1 MKKILIVF
9 TVVAMLLMITACN
22 PGIPRDDVPGVTGPD
37 VEPGETHVNTLSA
50 DGESFYAYDIDTS
63 SYKSIECGMTIDVLK
78 PGEREDTRAVI
89 QLWTDTEGTS
99 DSSKMIILSST
110 PSSVSISIVGNQN
123 EYLDL
128 NYDKDGK
135 ASFDITATVRNDNT
149 MEIKL
154 SAESTTDTGTVTTY
168 VPEGSKSLYTGLV
181 AVDGIPLSY
190 LKLQETS
197 CFRVN

>member
-50 DGESFYAYDIDTS
+50 DGQSFYAYDIDTS

-78 PGEREDTRAVI
+78 PGEGELTSAGI
-89 QLWTDTEGTS
+89 QLWTTDVEDTFAL
-99 DSSKMIILSST
+99 SKMIILSST
-110 PSSVSISIVGNQN
+110 PSSVLISIDNQDL
-123 EYLDL
+123 YL
-128 NYDKDGK
+128 NYGKDGEV
-135 ASFDITATVRNDNT
+135 SFDITATVENNNT
-149 MEIKL
+149 MKIEL
-154 SAESTTDTGTVTTY
+154 SAESTTDTIKVTTS
-168 VPEGSKSLYTGLV
+168 VPEGSKYLYTGLV
-181 AVDGIPLSY
+181 AVGDGIPLSY

-197 CFRVN
+197 YFKFN

>member
-9 TVVAMLLMITACN
+9 TAVAMLLMITACN

-78 PGEREDTRAVI
+78 PNAGEDTRAGI
-89 QLWTDTEGTS
+89 QLWTDAEDTP
-99 DSSKMIILSST
+99 DLSKMIILRST
-110 PSSVSISIVGNQN
+110 SSSVAISIGGQ
-123 EYLDL
+123 DL
-128 NYDKDGK
+128 YPEYDKDGK

-149 MEIKL
+149 MEIEL
-154 SAESTTDTGTVTTY
+154 SAESATKPITVTI
-168 VPEGSKSLYTGLV
+168 PEGSKYLYMGLV
-181 AVDGIPLSY
+181 AVDGFPLSY
-190 LKLQETS
+190 LKLQETE

>member
-37 VEPGETHVNTLSA
+37 IEPGETHVNTLSA

-63 SYKSIECGMTIDVLK
+63 SYKYIECGMTIDVLK
-78 PGEREDTRAVI
+78 PNAGEDTGAMML
-89 QLWTDTEGTS
+89 LWTKEENDKV
-99 DSSKMIILSST
+99 DSQKMIFVNST
-110 PSSVSISIVGNQN
+110 PSSVTISIGGQN
-123 EYLDL
+123 LYPK
-128 NYDKDGK
+128 YDKDGK